1 MSSQTNND
9 QFKLENLFN
18 VKVSP
23 SVLYCPVSTNAND
36 QNRTKWLL

>member
-18 VKVSP
+18 VKVSS
-23 SVLYCPVSTNAND
+23 SVLYCPVSFNAND